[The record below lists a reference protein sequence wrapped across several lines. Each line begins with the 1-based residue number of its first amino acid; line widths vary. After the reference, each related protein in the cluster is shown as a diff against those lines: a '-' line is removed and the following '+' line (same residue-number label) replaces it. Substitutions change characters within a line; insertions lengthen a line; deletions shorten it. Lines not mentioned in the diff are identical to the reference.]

1 MKIYSLM
8 LFVLFSGSALA
19 AEDVSPKPNAEVQQR
34 TQQVVPY
41 SLEQTKQMF
50 TKTVHGGVQ
59 HVEVKS
65 ADNTEQIKLIQSYLL
80 KMSNNFRKGD
90 FSDTERIHGA
100 NMPGLAEL
108 KKARPYEIKFEYKA
122 LPLGAQVHYSS
133 EVTPLVRALH
143 AWIDAQKKE
152 HHDPEIKE
160 HSKHHAAPAE

>member
-1 MKIYSLM
+1 MKIYSLI
-8 LFVLFSGSALA
+8 LAVLFSSSAWS
-19 AEDVSPKPNAEVQQR
+19 AENTSLKTNDEVKQH

-50 TKTVHGGVQ
+50 TRTVHGGVL
-59 HVEVKS
+59 HVEAKS
-65 ADNTEQIKLIQSYLL
+65 ADNTEQIKLIQRHLL
-80 KMSNNFRKGD
+80 KMSNDFRKGD

-100 NMPGLAEL
+100 NMPGLAAL

-122 LPLGAQVHYSS
+122 LPLGAQIHYSS

-143 AWIDAQKKE
+143 EWIDAQKKE

-160 HSKHHAAPAE
+160 HSKHHASPAE